1 MGRHL
6 FFLDRACIE
15 VTVMEKLWRED
26 GMIVLREISEKLYL
40 GRKQLRF
47 LLLIKDG
54 EAESLG
60 RKKDRKNQG
69 PSMVSDTLQ
78 HNSVDDSSV

>member
-1 MGRHL
+1 
-6 FFLDRACIE
+6 
-15 VTVMEKLWRED
+15 
-26 GMIVLREISEKLYL
+26 MICPQEISEKLYL
-40 GRKQLRF
+40 RRKQLRF

-69 PSMVSDTLQ
+69 FSMVSDTLQ

>member
-1 MGRHL
+1 
-6 FFLDRACIE
+6 
-15 VTVMEKLWRED
+15 
-26 GMIVLREISEKLYL
+26 MICPQEISDKLYL

-69 PSMVSDTLQ
+69 FSMVSDTLQ